1 MNGPTHRPFVSC
13 MGDLKARHA
22 ALIRQ
27 AAHAPNGSV
36 AQGWFE
42 RVDRLCAQL
51 EAASPPLESVQVR
64 FETKHGAL
72 RIGLDF
78 DRKLVSGGTA
88 DAICDLAQACET
100 GCQWICCDCG
110 STSERKLRRP
120 DWYTTRCVACH
131 AKFMDYQ
138 EP

>member
-1 MNGPTHRPFVSC
+1 MNGPMYQPFASC
-13 MGDLKARHA
+13 LDDLKARHA
-22 ALIRQ
+22 ALIPQ
-27 AAHAPNGSV
+27 AEHEPNGAV

-51 EAASPPLESVQVR
+51 EAACPTPGSVQVR

-78 DRKLVSGGTA
+78 DRKPVSGETA
-88 DAICDLAQACET
+88 DAMCDLAQACEAD
-100 GCQWICCDCG
+100 CQLICCDCG
-110 STSERKLRRP
+110 ASSERKLRRP
-120 DWYTTRCVACH
+120 GWYTTRCDACH
-131 AKFMDYQ
+131 AKFMDYK